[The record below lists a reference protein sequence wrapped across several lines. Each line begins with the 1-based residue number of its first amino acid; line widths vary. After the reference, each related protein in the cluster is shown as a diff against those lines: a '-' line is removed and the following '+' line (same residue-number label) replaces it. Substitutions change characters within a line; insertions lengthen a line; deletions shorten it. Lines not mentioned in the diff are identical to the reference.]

1 MTRKQ
6 SHTASI
12 IVSQLMTDKKH
23 NRNRPAD
30 ARKEKYDAIR
40 EETADGLLV
49 TGFSLGDAAF
59 GVDARLVL
67 EVVKVGEV
75 TPVHGAPPALSAS
88 ATCAAASSRWWTWPC
103 TWAWAASRSAPR
115 PAC

>member
-30 ARKEKYDAIR
+30 ARKE
-40 EETADGLLV
+40 
-49 TGFSLGDAAF
+49 
-59 GVDARLVL
+59 
-67 EVVKVGEV
+67 
-75 TPVHGAPPALSAS
+75 
-88 ATCAAASSRWWTWPC
+88 
-103 TWAWAASRSAPR
+103 
-115 PAC
+115 